1 MQQKKCPNR
10 DYFSIILQYY
20 LYKKCQKIK
29 KFLIWSEVGGQ
40 QISKMSEI
48 QKSLKFLM
56 GGVKPILDF
65 SQIFPFFYNGSP
77 QTLVL
82 YKNDFAH

>member
-1 MQQKKCPNR
+1 MCEIQKCPN
-10 DYFSIILQYY
+10 
-20 LYKKCQKIK
+20 
-29 KFLIWSEVGGQ
+29 LIRGGGHQ
-40 QISKMSEI
+40 FSKMSEI

-56 GGVKPILDF
+56 GGGVKPILDF

>member
-1 MQQKKCPNR
+1 
-10 DYFSIILQYY
+10 
-20 LYKKCQKIK
+20 
-29 KFLIWSEVGGQ
+29 
-40 QISKMSEI
+40 MSENLKCLNLI
-48 QKSLKFLM
+48 RGGGGGSAIFKNVWNSKKSEISDG